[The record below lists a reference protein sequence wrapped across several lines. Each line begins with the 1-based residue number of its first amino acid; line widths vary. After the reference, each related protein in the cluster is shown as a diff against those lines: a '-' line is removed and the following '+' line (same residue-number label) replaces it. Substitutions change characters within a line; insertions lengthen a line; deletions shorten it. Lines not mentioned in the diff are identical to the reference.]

1 MLKISLFAAVIG
13 HILCGICDCLLSY
26 GPKGRLDLKCIKTP
40 ELMKREFSRMPPSNP
55 MCSVILGT
63 FSIMLFAFGYLAV
76 SNWMYGHSKFCGT
89 IMLISSVVFIVPIVV
104 HHVICGF
111 VEWFYIKMERTVE
124 ARDAVLTFQ
133 KQTVSAMIAGY
144 FGLFAFAM
152 TLLVGIATRRRGCL
166 RRRRSVRERIHRQD
180 RRQDFC
186 CRRRKAHRDDYRF
199 RHVRRKQGRYRR
211 CR

>member
-40 ELMKREFSRMPPSNP
+40 EMMKREFSRMPPSNP

-152 TLLVGIATRRRGCL
+152 TLLVAIATGQTNLPWWACFFNTVPL
-166 RRRRSVRERIHRQD
+166 FLIMLPTKIPAKGNIAGVIM
-180 RRQDFC
+180 F
-186 CRRRKAHRDDYRF
+186 AALLIF
-199 RHVRRKQGRYRR
+199 LW
-211 CR
+211 